1 MFFKSGVGW
10 GEAGCY
16 RSYTC
21 AYVVDVTSLAFARAP
36 DATLEHGVV
45 WVGMLAFMYAC
56 TIDVTLQDPALA
68 HALDATF
75 EHGVAWGG
83 MLTIM
88 HINCDA

>member
-1 MFFKSGVGW
+1 MFFRSGVGW

-45 WVGMLAFMYAC
+45 WVGMLAFMYAY
-56 TIDVTLQDPALA
+56 VQLTLRYKIRHLRTR
-68 HALDATF
+68 LTLRLNMGWR
-75 EHGVAWGG
+75 GVG
-83 MLTIM
+83 
-88 HINCDA
+88 C